1 VALGRSR
8 QSSRHRSSTMPVVGT
23 VLRRTGD
30 VNARKAQHAA
40 REPARLPAR
49 DRGQSRQIR
58 HFAVC
63 RKCTSGAPV
72 SALVGSSGRGWGSVG
87 PTNDRQ
93 NGESPPPFTWSTDTT
108 SDLETTCRTRCMQL
122 FRPGLASA
130 LASQAK
136 TRTGC
141 EITSVFSP
149 RRGRKFDLIV
159 ENNTA

>member
-23 VLRRTGD
+23 VLWRTGD
-30 VNARKAQHAA
+30 VNAHKAQHAG
-40 REPARLPAR
+40 RETPRLSAR
-49 DRGQSRQIR
+49 DRSQSRQVR

-93 NGESPPPFTWSTDTT
+93 NGESPPPFTWSTKTT

-122 FRPGLASA
+122 FRPGLATA
-130 LASQAK
+130 LAFLAK
-136 TRTGC
+136 TRTGS
-141 EITSVFSP
+141 ETVSVF
-149 RRGRKFDLIV
+149 L
-159 ENNTA
+159 A